1 MLRWL
6 FCEKLGW
13 HDFWPTLDHRV
24 AMRCRRC
31 HCAYWQF
38 QRDDEAEEKAAR
50 EDPYIPVV
58 YQDMA
63 HCNKTTGTWE
73 SDDGTSDEERA
84 SAEALQAVDDDTV
97 LDQWSAQD
105 PERRDWRMKP
115 YVGGFVAC
123 VLTDRSSSGTTEREF
138 GDHETHGDPFRVARH
153 IAAEAIRSGSSFA
166 E

>member
-13 HDFWPTLDHRV
+13 HDFWPTTNGLVRV
-24 AMRCRRC
+24 RCRRC
-31 HCAYWQF
+31 RCAYWQF
-38 QRDDEAEEKAAR
+38 QRDDEANEKAAR

-58 YQDMA
+58 YQPMGYY
-63 HCNKTTGTWE
+63 NRTTGEYETLDWSGNHVTRE
-73 SDDGTSDEERA
+73 Q
-84 SAEALQAVDDDTV
+84 AEAIQAAADDET
-97 LDQWSAQD
+97 LDQWSSRD
-105 PERRDWRMKP
+105 PERRTWRMKP

-123 VLTDRSSSGTTEREF
+123 VLTDRDTEREF